1 MKVITRSGIE
11 EPMLFDKISDRLRQ
25 FVTDLDDCIDEVEIT
40 KNVVQ
45 RVYDGVTTS
54 ELDELT
60 IQYCLQHAMDHP
72 DYGKLASR
80 VAIDNH
86 HKDTDKDL
94 LKVATTLYN
103 NKDSNGKDAPLI
115 SDETYKIISTEHEA
129 LDRMLDFDRDFLIDC
144 FGFKTLHQGYLLKTT
159 DGVVVERPQHL
170 WMRVALGIHSSDLQK
185 VKETYDLMSQ
195 KYFIHATPTLF
206 NAGTR
211 FPQLSSCYLMGAE
224 DSVEGLYKC
233 LGDCAVISKFAGG
246 IGVHLHDVRS
256 KGSYIRST
264 AGTSH
269 GLMPLLKTFNA
280 TSRHINQSGKRNGS
294 FAMYLEPHHPDII
307 EFISAKKPQG
317 NEDAR
322 ARDLFYALWVS
333 DLFMRRVEADD
344 EWSVFDADVC
354 KGLAGVHGEEY
365 TKLYEDY
372 ESSGKAKSKFPAR
385 KIWNAIIESQI
396 ESGVPYMLYKDSANR
411 KSNQQ
416 NLGTIRSSNLCA
428 EIIEYSDSK
437 EYAVCNLASVSLPMF
452 VTDKKF
458 DFNKLRSVVSVVTR
472 NLNLVIDRSF
482 YPLPETKLSNMRH
495 RPMGIGIQ
503 GLADAFVLMGFAFDS
518 PEAAQLNAKIF
529 ENMYFAAVE
538 ASMQVAKVSG
548 PYESFQGSPMSKG
561 QFQFDL
567 WGVAPSDDLPWG
579 ELKESVAKFGV
590 RNSLL
595 LAPMPTASTSQ
606 IFGNNE
612 CIEPFT
618 NNLYI
623 RRTLAGEFIVANKH
637 LMASLVDRG
646 LWNDDIKNRLMF
658 NKGSVRDI
666 PGIPEDI
673 KSLFKTAWEIKQ
685 KVVLDLAI
693 ARGPYVCQS
702 QSLNLFVTSP
712 TFNVL
717 SSIHMYGWKKGLK
730 TGSYYIRSKPAA
742 SAQNFTMDPGTEAR
756 LRVELQEANDARD
769 ECTLCSA

>member
-1 MKVITRSGIE
+1 MKVITRSGVE
-11 EPMLFDKISDRLRQ
+11 EPMLFDKISDRLHK
-25 FVTDLDDCIDEVEIT
+25 FVTDLDECIDEVEIT

-45 RVYDGVTTS
+45 RIYDGVTTS

-86 HKDTDKDL
+86 HKDTDESL

-103 NKDSNGKDAPLI
+103 NKDSNGELAPLI
-115 SDETYKIISTEHEA
+115 SDELYETIATHHSL
-129 LDRMLDFDRDFLIDC
+129 LDTFIDYGRDFLIDC

-159 DGVVVERPQHL
+159 EGVVVERPQHL
-170 WMRVALGIHSSDLQK
+170 WMRVALGIHKDDLPR

-256 KGSYIRST
+256 KGSYIHST
-264 AGTSH
+264 GGTSH
-269 GLMPLLKTFNA
+269 GLLPLLKTFNA

-294 FAMYLEPHHPDII
+294 FALYLEPHHPDIL

-322 ARDLFYALWVS
+322 ARDLFYALWIS
-333 DLFMRRVEADD
+333 DLFMQRVEADAD
-344 EWSVFDADVC
+344 WSVFDPDVC
-354 KGLAGVHGEEY
+354 KGLAGVHGDVY
-365 TKLYEDY
+365 TKMYTDY
-372 ESSGKAKSKFPAR
+372 EAAGKAKSTHPAR
-385 KIWNAIIESQI
+385 KIWHAIIESQI

-452 VTDKKF
+452 VTDKQF
-458 DFNKLRSVVSVVTR
+458 DYAKLRSVVGVMTR

-503 GLADAFVLMGFAFDS
+503 GLADTFVLMGYAFDS
-518 PEAAQLNAKIF
+518 PEAAALNVKIF

-538 ASMQVAKVSG
+538 ASMQVAMVSG
-548 PYESFQGSPMSKG
+548 PYASYVGSPMSKG

-567 WGVAPSDDLPWG
+567 WGVTPSDDLPWAT
-579 ELKESVAKFGV
+579 LKESVLQFGV

-637 LMASLVDRG
+637 LMGALVKLG
-646 LWNDDIKNRLMF
+646 LWNEDTKNRLMF

-666 PGIPEDI
+666 PGIPDDI
-673 KSLFKTAWEIKQ
+673 KRLFKTAWEMKQ
-685 KVVLDLAI
+685 KVILDLAV

-742 SAQNFTMDPGTEAR
+742 SAQNFTMDPSTEAR
-756 LRVELQEANDARD
+756 LRVELQEANDARE
-769 ECTLCSA
+769 ECALCSA